1 MAAPKRTVLILDNDE
16 VTRDLYRRELERRF
30 DVVAVN
36 NEQEAWDAMTACAV
50 DGIVLEPAAL
60 EDEDWAFV
68 ARLRT
73 SDAHRRV
80 PIVVCS
86 TMDARRRGAELGA
99 VAYLIKPVTPQLLS
113 RTLQSAMQDASPIL
127 GSKSSAR

>member
-16 VTRDLYRRELERRF
+16 VTRELYRRELERRF
-30 DVVAVN
+30 AVVTAN
-36 NEQEAWDAMTACAV
+36 NEQEAWDAITAGAV
-50 DGIVLEPAAL
+50 DGVVLEPAAL
-60 EDEDWAFV
+60 EDDEWAFV
-68 ARLRT
+68 GRLRI
-73 SDAHRRV
+73 SEAHRRV

-113 RTLQSAMQDASPIL
+113 RTLQSAMQDATPVV
-127 GSKSSAR
+127 GN

>member
-1 MAAPKRTVLILDNDE
+1 MAAPRRTVLILDNDE
-16 VTRDLYRRELERRF
+16 VTRELYRRELERHF

-36 NEQEAWDAMTACAV
+36 NEQEAWSAILAGAV

-60 EDEDWAFV
+60 EDEEWAFV
-68 ARLRT
+68 ARLHT
-73 SDAHRRV
+73 SETYRRV

-113 RTLQSAMQDASPIL
+113 RTLQSTIQDASPIA
-127 GSKSSAR
+127 GN

>member
-16 VTRDLYRRELERRF
+16 VTRELYRRELERRF

-36 NEQEAWDAMTACAV
+36 NEQEAWDAITAGAV
-50 DGIVLEPAAL
+50 DGVVLEPAAL
-60 EDEDWAFV
+60 ADEEWAFV

-73 SDAHRRV
+73 SEVHRRV

-113 RTLQSAMQDASPIL
+113 RTLQSAMQNASPIV
-127 GSKSSAR
+127 GN